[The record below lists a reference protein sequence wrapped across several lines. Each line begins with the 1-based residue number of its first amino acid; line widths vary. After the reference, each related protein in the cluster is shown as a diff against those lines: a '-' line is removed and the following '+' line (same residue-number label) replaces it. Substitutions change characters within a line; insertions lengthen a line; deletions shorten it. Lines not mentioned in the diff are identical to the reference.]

1 MIIYI
6 ILFLIILGIV
16 IWGGVTQ
23 WRFIKGTGKE
33 DYEKKDSS
41 YKDHSKKLICRKYY
55 FENCDL
61 TIRATPSTVTQIG
74 SKDMNRINNIKKHSL
89 IGIQRSLLKSFI
101 DYCKDHLKTKCIIHI
116 IDDDKRALD
125 ISTGNQDISKDF
137 LANPFI
143 EKCYCET
150 WIGDHHPK
158 IQPMPIGVP
167 SKYIDKIEKYLEKS
181 FSKNFTDKPLKSSA
195 TFHHSLSPGI
205 RASGLESERPDALK
219 KLKTNPLVDFLP
231 KMSQSDF
238 FKHHQNYRF
247 TISPSGN
254 GIGVH
259 RTWEAIF
266 FQTIPIVKSGPL
278 DYLYQY
284 YDLPVAIISDW
295 DQITEKLL
303 QEFSKTLAPKLEKWK
318 NLQIRDFM
326 K

>member
-1 MIIYI
+1 MIFYI
-6 ILFLIILGIV
+6 ILFLITLGIV

-23 WRFIKGTGKE
+23 WKFIKEKGKE
-33 DYEKKDSS
+33 EYEKKDSS
-41 YKDHSKKLICRKYY
+41 GIDHSKKLICRKYY

-61 TIRATPSTVTQIG
+61 TIREP
-74 SKDMNRINNIKKHSL
+74 KDMNLINNIREHSL
-89 IGIQRSLLKSFI
+89 VGIQRNILESFI

-116 IDDDKRALD
+116 IDHDTGSLD

-137 LANPFI
+137 LANPLI
-143 EKCYCET
+143 EKCYCEN

-158 IQPMPIGVP
+158 IQPMPMGVP

-195 TFHHSLSPGI
+195 TFHHKLLPGI

-219 KLKTNPLVDFLP
+219 KLKDNPLVDFLP
-231 KMSQSDF
+231 KMSKEDF

-247 TISPSGN
+247 TISPTGN
-254 GIGVH
+254 GIDCH
-259 RTWEAIF
+259 RTWEAIL